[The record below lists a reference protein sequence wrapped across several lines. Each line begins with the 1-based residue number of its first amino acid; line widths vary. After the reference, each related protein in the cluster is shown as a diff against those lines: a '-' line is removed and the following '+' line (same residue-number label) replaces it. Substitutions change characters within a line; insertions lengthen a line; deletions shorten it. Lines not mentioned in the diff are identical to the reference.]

1 MKSSQL
7 VRFIAA
13 YRDQPLKEKK
23 PKIQERVQFSK
34 TVGQN
39 TCLVYLLQN
48 FTPQN
53 KKHSICNL
61 LLKQVSSLI
70 VF

>member
-34 TVGQN
+34 TVDETHVLFIFCKILPHRTKN
-39 TCLVYLLQN
+39 TLFVTFY
-48 FTPQN
+48 
-53 KKHSICNL
+53 
-61 LLKQVSSLI
+61 
-70 VF
+70 